1 MRNEVKTMKQV
12 SVSQQMPRGVTSA
25 TLAFGA
31 IALLGAAMMPQI
43 SAAASVTPIVVS
55 GNPSCKDLIDPATEL
70 PYVNGFKLPDE
81 PPPSGESTTYTY
93 PGSSYSVT
101 VTIDSNGV
109 YFDWTSEI
117 DVDAVIV
124 KGSNSANVYVYSP
137 AAALGDTVL
146 NPPVNASG
154 DPAAIS
160 HIEFCY
166 TDLVPPQA
174 SLTVIKTAATTFDRA
189 WSWEIDKIANQTELT
204 LMPGQEFTVNYSVDV
219 DATSTD
225 SNWAVSG
232 LITIDNIGT
241 IPANIASVTDVV
253 SEGIAADVDC
263 GVTFPYSLPA
273 DDSLEC
279 TYSTSLPDASSR
291 VNTATVTAT
300 NAAEPF
306 TAAADVLFSETPTN
320 ESDECIDVTDTNV
333 PPLGRVCADDAPR
346 VFNYPLTFGTDEG
359 ADVVLE
365 CGDNMQINT
374 AAFLTIDTQTPG
386 SDDWTVTANVVCE
399 FGCTL
404 TQGYWKTHSEF
415 GKAPYDDNW
424 ANLQSGASTP
434 FFLSG
439 QTYYQVFWTP
449 PAGGNVYYILAHQW
463 IAAELNVL
471 NGASIPADVLAAWTD
486 AKVKFFAVYTPKQ
499 AAGLKGAAKSKW
511 QGIASLLDGYNNGLT
526 GPGHCSEDSSSE

>member
-1 MRNEVKTMKQV
+1 MKQ
-12 SVSQQMPRGVTSA
+12 SCLTQQVPRSITGA
-25 TLAFGA
+25 TLAFSA
-31 IALLGAAMMPQI
+31 IALLGAAMMPQT
-43 SAAASVTPIVVS
+43 SAAASVTPTVVN
-55 GNPSCKDLIDPATEL
+55 GNPSCTDLGYDFGYKPQ
-70 PYVNGFKLPDE
+70 PE
-81 PPPSGESTTYTY
+81 PPPSGTYTY
-93 PGSSYSVT
+93 PGSSYT

-124 KGSNSANVYVYSP
+124 KGGDNANVYAYSP
-137 AAALGDTVL
+137 ASLGDTEL
-146 NPPVNASG
+146 SAPINPANSQPY
-154 DPAAIS
+154 AIS

-174 SLTVIKTAATTFDRA
+174 SLTVTKTAETTFDRA
-189 WSWEIDKIANQTELT
+189 WTWEIDKSADQTELT
-204 LMPGQEFTVNYSVDV
+204 LMPGQLLTVNYSVDV

-253 SEGIAADVDC
+253 SDGIAADVDC

-273 DDSLEC
+273 DDTLEC
-279 TYSTSLPDASSR
+279 TYSTALPDATSR

-300 NAAEPF
+300 NAEEPF
-306 TAAADVLFSETPTN
+306 TATADVLFSETPTN
-320 ESDECIDVTDTNV
+320 ESDECIDVNDTNV
-333 PPLGRVCADDAPR
+333 GSLGTVCASDAPKT
-346 VFNYPLTFGTDEG
+346 FLYSLTFGTEG

-365 CGDNMQINT
+365 CGETIHVNIAD
-374 AAFLTIDTQTPG
+374 FLTNDTETTG
-386 SDDWTVTANVVCE
+386 SDNWTVTANVVCE
-399 FGCTL
+399 YGCTL

-424 ANLQSGASTP
+424 ANLPSGASTP

-449 PAGGNVYYILAHQW
+449 PAGGNVYYSLAHQW

-471 NGASIPADVLAAWTD
+471 NGASIPADVLAAWNA
-486 AKVKFFAVYTPKQ
+486 AKTNFFEVYSPAQ
-499 AAGLKGAAKSKW
+499 AALLKRATKTYW
-511 QGIASLLDGYNNGLT
+511 QGIASVLDGYNNGLT

>member
-1 MRNEVKTMKQV
+1 MKQV
-12 SVSQQMPRGVTSA
+12 SVSQQMPRVVTSA
-25 TLAFGA
+25 TLALSA
-31 IALLGAAMMPQI
+31 IALLCAAMMPQI
-43 SAAASVTPIVVS
+43 SAAASVTPTVVD
-55 GNPSCKDLIDPATEL
+55 GNPTCTSLGYT
-70 PYVNGFKLPDE
+70 NGYKPQPE
-81 PPPSGESTTYTY
+81 PPPSDTYTY
-93 PGSSYSVT
+93 PGSSYT
-101 VTIDSNGV
+101 VTIDSDGFF
-109 YFDWTSEI
+109 FDWTSEI

-124 KGSNSANVYVYSP
+124 KGGPNANEYKYVP
-137 AAALGDTVL
+137 AAMGDTGL
-146 NPPVNASG
+146 SSPINPNTGQPY
-154 DPAAIS
+154 AIS

-174 SLTVIKTAATTFDRA
+174 SLTVIKTADTTFDRA
-189 WSWEIDKIANQTELT
+189 WTWEIDKSADQTELT
-204 LMPGQEFTVNYSVDV
+204 LMPGQAPFTVNYSVDV
-219 DATSTD
+219 DATPTD
-225 SNWAVSG
+225 GEWAVSG

-253 SEGIAADVDC
+253 SDGIAADVDC

-279 TYSTSLPDASSR
+279 TYSTGLPDASDR

-300 NAAEPF
+300 NATEPF
-306 TAAADVLFSETPTN
+306 TATADVLFSETPTN

-333 PPLGRVCADDAPR
+333 PPLGTVCADEAPKT
-346 VFNYPLTFGTDEG
+346 FLYSLTFGTEG

-365 CGDNMQINT
+365 CGETIHINT
-374 AAFLTIDTQTPG
+374 AAFLTNDTETTG
-386 SDDWTVTANVVCE
+386 SADWTVTANVECE

-424 ANLQSGASTP
+424 ANLPSGASTP

-449 PAGGNVYYILAHQW
+449 PAGGNVYYSLAHQW

-471 NGASIPADVLAAWTD
+471 NGASIPDDVLAAWKD
-486 AKVKFFAVYTPKQ
+486 AKKNFFKVYTPAQ
-499 AAGLKGAAKSKW
+499 AAGLKGAVKSKW
-511 QGIASLLDGYNNGLT
+511 QGIASVLDGYNNGRT